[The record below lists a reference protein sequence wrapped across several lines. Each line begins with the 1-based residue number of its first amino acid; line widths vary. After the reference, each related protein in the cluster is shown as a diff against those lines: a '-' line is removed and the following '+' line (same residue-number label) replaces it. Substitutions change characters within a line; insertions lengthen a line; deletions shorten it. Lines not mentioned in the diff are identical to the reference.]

1 MNNDAAFETLSYN
14 NVYFQDPTFKTLFE
28 AQSGPLPYPP
38 KEAAAVQVLT
48 ARMEALERRLTEK
61 MVVDFVRSEKP
72 KADAPMVP
80 EPKLAAEIVARQ
92 DVAAKAVRAETDAD
106 VQAEGNAVAAPEVD
120 LDALKPSITIAV
132 AKMSKFSQKLTGM
145 EA

>member
-1 MNNDAAFETLSYN
+1 
-14 NVYFQDPTFKTLFE
+14 
-28 AQSGPLPYPP
+28 
-38 KEAAAVQVLT
+38 
-48 ARMEALERRLTEK
+48 MEALERRLTEK
-61 MVVDFVRSEKP
+61 MVVDFVRPEKA